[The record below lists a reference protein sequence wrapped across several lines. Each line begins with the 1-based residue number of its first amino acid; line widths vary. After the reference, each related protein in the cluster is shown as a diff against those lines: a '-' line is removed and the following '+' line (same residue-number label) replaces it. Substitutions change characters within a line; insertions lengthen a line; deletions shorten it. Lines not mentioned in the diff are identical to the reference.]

1 MHEKITG
8 SSDIY
13 TSCAMLDAMI
23 EDVLR
28 IQRETGRPAEEYK
41 IHPDDY
47 DALRRQ
53 LPRDMYVANAPTQPP
68 VIYGLRI
75 VLDYSADRLPRTLPT
90 EQIEIKEAYKKW
102 TKRKVTEH
110 GVTVECV
117 KGLWRVTAPTEE
129 EAERESRHYF
139 AQYFCEGEYEKY
151 YK

>member
-53 LPRDMYVANAPTQPP
+53 LPRDMYVANAPTRPP

-75 VLDYSADRLPRTLPT
+75 VLDYSADRLPRTPLT
-90 EQIEIKEAYKKW
+90 DQNDI
-102 TKRKVTEH
+102 
-110 GVTVECV
+110 
-117 KGLWRVTAPTEE
+117 
-129 EAERESRHYF
+129 
-139 AQYFCEGEYEKY
+139 
-151 YK
+151 